1 MGYDDENEWVGKELY
16 DFLFNQLFDYNDDG
30 SVKLVDKND
39 VERLKEYQKKYQ
51 VVEKQ
56 KEELD
61 DLIGEH
67 LTIDNRKFIVVSINN
82 DRVSLKDITFQG
94 TTGFP
99 IFRDES
105 IDYVKELL
113 AEKEKAEFVPVFEK
127 KKKSRITTFDLHP
140 EIKNEDRHN
149 FHITDDMLGVGTDRE
164 KFNRNIAA
172 IKVLKLCEKEN
183 RFATPEEQRCYHSML
198 VGVDYHK
205 HLMIKIVRGL
215 VNI

>member
-67 LTIDNRKFIVVSINN
+67 LTIDNREFIVVSIHN
-82 DRVSLKDITFQG
+82 DRVSLRDVTFQG

-113 AEKEKAEFVPVFEK
+113 AEKEK
-127 KKKSRITTFDLHP
+127 SRVCTCF
-140 EIKNEDRHN
+140 
-149 FHITDDMLGVGTDRE
+149 
-164 KFNRNIAA
+164 
-172 IKVLKLCEKEN
+172 
-183 RFATPEEQRCYHSML
+183 
-198 VGVDYHK
+198 
-205 HLMIKIVRGL
+205 
-215 VNI
+215 